1 MSLRLLNVQPTKGID
16 MKNMKEETLKVWSI
30 RLTPTLIEDI
40 KKAAH
45 KKKQTPSDF
54 VRAVMEKELA

>member
-1 MSLRLLNVQPTKGID
+1 

-40 KKAAH
+40 KKAAR